1 MRVATKIQDAREFA
15 VAKHGPQVR
24 KHDGRPYIAHLDG
37 VAAILTEH
45 GYKDLEIIAAA
56 FLHDTLEKSQTTMDE
71 LIVSFGEPVA
81 ELVYWLTDVEKGS
94 REARAL
100 QASWRLSRAPW
111 HAKLLKLADII
122 DNGTAIVAH
131 NPEFGPTF
139 LNEKRLQL
147 KKMAEV
153 EGSRLLRLPLFQKA
167 AIVTESAS
175 L

>member
-1 MRVATKIQDAREFA
+1 MLIATTIQDVRDFA
-15 VAKHGPQVR
+15 LTKHGGQVR
-24 KHDGRPYIAHLDG
+24 KHDGRPYIVHLDA
-37 VAAILTEH
+37 VAAVLAEH
-45 GYKDLEIIAAA
+45 GHKNTEIITAA
-56 FLHDTLEKSQTTMDE
+56 FLHDTIEKSDTSIEE
-71 LIVSFGEPVA
+71 LTEKFGEPVA

-94 REARAL
+94 RPSRAL
-100 QASWRLSRAPW
+100 QAAWRLSRAPW
-111 HAKLLKLADII
+111 NAKLIKLADII
-122 DNGTAIVAH
+122 DNGTAIVTY

-139 LNEKRLQL
+139 LDEKRLQL

>member
-1 MRVATKIQDAREFA
+1 MLATTTIQGVRDFV
-15 VAKHGPQVR
+15 VAKHDGQVR

-37 VAAILTEH
+37 VAAILIEH
-45 GYKDLEIIAAA
+45 GHTSADVISAA
-56 FLHDTLEKSQTTMDE
+56 FLHDTIEKSDTSIEE
-71 LIVSFGEPVA
+71 LTEKFGEAVA

-94 REARAL
+94 RPSRAL
-100 QASWRLSRAPW
+100 QAAWRLSRAPW
-111 HAKLLKLADII
+111 NAKLIKLADII

-131 NPEFGPTF
+131 NPAFGPTF
-139 LNEKRLQL
+139 LDEKRLQL